1 MKDLTAKPNQK
12 TAVALGYFD
21 GVHLGHRRVLQGAL
35 DAAEAN
41 NWASGVFTFYFD
53 GLNPIK
59 GSSILSVD
67 ERRRRMEEMGIDYY
81 YCPGYESFRDLSPEA
96 FVQEVLVEKMNAA
109 AVFTGDNFTFGKGG
123 AGNVELLSELCR
135 ARGISH
141 TQVDMQAED
150 GTLVSSTRIRGLLE
164 AGEIAHANMLLGA
177 PYAVTLPVQPG
188 KQLGGRLGF
197 PTINQRYP
205 AGMLMPKQG
214 VYISRAEV
222 NGVAYAAA
230 TGLGSRPTVDGE
242 DVTCESFLIGFTGDL
257 YGATVRLELHE
268 YLEPTRKYASL
279 DELHACI
286 ERAVNAAQEYFA

>member
-35 DAAEAN
+35 DAAAAN
-41 NWASGVFTFYFD
+41 DWASGAFTFYFD
-53 GLNPIK
+53 GANPIK
-59 GSSILSVD
+59 GSSILSLE
-67 ERRRRMEEMGIDYY
+67 ERRRRMETMGINYY

-96 FVQEVLVEKMNAA
+96 FVQQVLIEKMNAA

-123 AGNVELLSELCR
+123 VGNVELLGELCR
-135 ARGISH
+135 ANGITH
-141 TQVDMQAED
+141 TLVDMQAED

-164 AGEIAHANMLLGA
+164 AGEIAHANLLLGA

-214 VYISRAEV
+214 VYISRAEID
-222 NGVAYAAA
+222 GVLYAAA
-230 TGLGSRPTVDGE
+230 TGLGSRPTVEGE
-242 DVTCESFLIGFTGDL
+242 DITCESFLIDYTGDL
-257 YGATVRLELHE
+257 YGKSVRLELHQ
-268 YLEPTRKYASL
+268 YLEPTRKYESL
-279 DELHACI
+279 EELRLCI
-286 ERAVNAAQEYFA
+286 ARAVTAARQYFA

>member
-35 DAAEAN
+35 DAAAAN
-41 NWASGVFTFYFD
+41 GWASGVFTFYFD
-53 GLNPIK
+53 GANPIK
-59 GSSILSVD
+59 GASILSVA
-67 ERRRRMEEMGIDYY
+67 ERRRRMDEMGLDYY

-109 AVFTGDNFTFGKGG
+109 AVFTGDNFTFGRGG
-123 AGNVELLSELCR
+123 RGNVALLRELCL
-135 ARGISH
+135 AKGITH

-150 GTLVSSTRIRGLLE
+150 GTLVSSTRIRSLLE
-164 AGEIAHANMLLGA
+164 AGEIAHANLLLGE

-188 KQLGGRLGF
+188 KQLGGRLGY

-222 NGVAYAAA
+222 NGTAYAAA
-230 TGLGSRPTVDGE
+230 TGLGTRPTVKGE
-242 DVTCESFLIGFTGDL
+242 DVTCESFLIGYTGDL
-257 YGATVRLELHE
+257 YGAEVRLELHR
-268 YLEPTRKYASL
+268 YLEPIRRYENL
-279 DELHACI
+279 DELQACI
-286 ERAVNAAQEYFA
+286 ARAVDAAREYFA